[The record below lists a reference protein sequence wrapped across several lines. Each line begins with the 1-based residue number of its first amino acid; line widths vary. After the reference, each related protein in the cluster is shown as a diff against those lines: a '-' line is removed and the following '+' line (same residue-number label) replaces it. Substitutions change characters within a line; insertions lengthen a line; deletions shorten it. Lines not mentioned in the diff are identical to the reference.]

1 MTAYHAGPR
10 VTAVLGPTN
19 TGKTYLAIERMLGYR
34 TGMIG
39 FPLRLLARENYDK
52 VVRIKG
58 ARRVALVT
66 GEEKIVPPT
75 ADYFICTVESMP
87 LDRRTEFLA
96 VDEIQICADAERGHV
111 FTDRLLHARGEEETM
126 FLGADTIRPVIRRL
140 VPRTQFIGRPRF
152 SKLIYTGPKKLARI
166 PPRSAVVAFSAS
178 DVYAIAEHV
187 RHQRGGAAVVLGA
200 LSPRTRNAQVAMYQE
215 GEVDYLV
222 ATDAIGMG
230 LNMDVDHVAFHRV
243 RKFDGHH
250 NRTLIAS
257 EIAQIA
263 GRAGRHM
270 SDGTFGTL
278 AETGP
283 LDEAMVAAVEN
294 HDFDPLNA
302 VWWRNSKLDFSS
314 AKALLNALN
323 APPPVPE
330 LIRAREAED
339 HLALARLARD
349 EDIAALASNPEAVRL
364 LWDVCQIPDFRKT
377 MTEAHTRLLGRIY
390 RHLAGPDG
398 RLPTDWVANQLA
410 HVDRADGDIDTLMA
424 RIAHT
429 RTWTYVAHHA
439 DWLDDAAHWQDRTRA
454 IEDRLSDALHDRLT
468 QRFVDRRSAA
478 LVRLRD
484 RKRLLAAIDADGGV
498 SVEGQFVGCLEG
510 FRFVPD
516 DTASSEDRR
525 MLVAAAKRALG
536 GEIAARVARLENDSD
551 DAFALGD
558 DSRLAWCGVPVA
570 RLSAG
575 VDALTPRI
583 EMLPSEHISGD
594 LRVRTEARLARWFA
608 DRINRELAPLVSLR
622 DAALAGAA
630 RGLAFQLVE
639 ALGSAPR
646 RRVRDQAAAL
656 SPADRKALRRLGVRL
671 GLESVFLP
679 ALLKPRAVRLRGLL
693 WAVLQSVR
701 PLAPPAPGLVTVP
714 VARGVPRAF
723 YEAVGYRVAG
733 GRAIRVDILDRVA
746 VRLQHAARKGPVAV
760 SPEHLSLLGLTA
772 EQIVPV
778 FHALGYRETGDGGGF
793 VPAAGRSGR
802 GAQAGGGAGKQAAG
816 RARKP
821 GGRRRGKAARTDPDS
836 PFAKLAEL
844 RTR

>member
-10 VTAVLGPTN
+10 ITAVLGPTN

-52 VVRIKG
+52 VARIKG
-58 ARRVALVT
+58 RRRVALVT

-96 VDEIQICADAERGHV
+96 VDEIQLCADGERGHV
-111 FTDRLLHARGEEETM
+111 FTDRLLHARGEVETM

-140 VPRTQFIGRPRF
+140 VPRTQFISRPRF
-152 SKLIYTGPKKLARI
+152 SRLSYSGTKKLTRI

-200 LSPRTRNAQVAMYQE
+200 LSPRTRNAQVALYQD

-230 LNMDVDHVAFHRV
+230 LNMDVDHVAFHRL
-243 RKFDGHH
+243 RKFDGRH
-250 NRTLIAS
+250 NRPLAAH

-278 AETGP
+278 AGLEP
-283 LDEAMVAAVEN
+283 LDEAVVEAVEN
-294 HDFDPLNA
+294 HRFDSLNS
-302 VWWRNSKLDFSS
+302 VWWRNSRLDFNS
-314 AKALLNALN
+314 AKALLNTLN
-323 APPPVPE
+323 APPPAPE

-349 EDIAALASNPEAVRL
+349 DDIARLACNPAAVRL

-377 MTEAHTRLLGRIY
+377 MIEAHTRLLGRIY
-390 RHLAGPDG
+390 RHLAGPEAG
-398 RLPTDWVANQLA
+398 LPTDWIAGQLS
-410 HVDRADGDIDTLMA
+410 HVDRTDGDIDTLMA

-429 RTWTYVAHHA
+429 RTWTYVSHRA
-439 DWLDDAAHWQDRTRA
+439 DWLDDAAHWQERTRA
-454 IEDRLSDALHDRLT
+454 IEDRLSDALHERLT

-484 RKRLLAAIDADGGV
+484 RKQLLCAVEADGGV

-516 DTASSEDRR
+516 DAGSGEDRR

-536 GEIAARVARLENDSD
+536 SEIAARVARLENEHD
-551 DAFALGD
+551 DAFALED
-558 DSRLAWCGVPVA
+558 DARISWRGVRVA

-575 VDALTPRI
+575 VDALSPRL
-583 EMLPSEHISGD
+583 EMLPSAHLGGD
-594 LRVRTEARLARWFA
+594 LRARAEARLVRWFA
-608 DRINRELAPLVSLR
+608 DQLNLVLAPLVGLR
-622 DAALAGAA
+622 DAPLTGPS

-646 RRVRDQAAAL
+646 RKLRDQASVLTA
-656 SPADRKALRRLGVRL
+656 ADRKALRALGVRL

-679 ALLKPRAVRLRGLL
+679 ALLKPRAARLRGLL
-693 WAVLQSVR
+693 WAVWQCAR
-701 PLAPPAPGLVTVP
+701 PHAPPAPGLVTVA
-714 VARGVPRAF
+714 VAKDVPRAF

-746 VRLQHAARKGPVAV
+746 VRLQHAARKGPVAL
-760 SPEHLSLLGLTA
+760 SPEHLSLLGLSA

-778 FHALGYRETGDGGGF
+778 FRALGYHEADDGTGF
-793 VPAAGRSGR
+793 VPAARRSR
-802 GAQAGGGAGKQAAG
+802 PGAAAG
-816 RARKP
+816 TARKHGKP
-821 GGRRRGKAARTDPDS
+821 RGGPKTGGRRHGKAATADPDS